1 MSMRSGTFGANS
13 MATSS
18 LDGLED
24 IVCEKVRCGWSH
36 KRISRFLQENNPGVR
51 GFSERS
57 VGRFCH
63 SNNIHRTARVDD
75 ESLDDA
81 VTRATC
87 MVIVIIQSC
96 A

>member
-1 MSMRSGTFGANS
+1 M
-13 MATSS
+13 
-18 LDGLED
+18 DGSTRGLVVFCKKTTLE
-24 IVCEKVRCGWSH
+24 S
-36 KRISRFLQENNPGVR
+36 R
-51 GFSERS
+51 GFSKRS

-87 MVIVIIQSC
+87 MVTVMRMSLT
-96 A
+96 